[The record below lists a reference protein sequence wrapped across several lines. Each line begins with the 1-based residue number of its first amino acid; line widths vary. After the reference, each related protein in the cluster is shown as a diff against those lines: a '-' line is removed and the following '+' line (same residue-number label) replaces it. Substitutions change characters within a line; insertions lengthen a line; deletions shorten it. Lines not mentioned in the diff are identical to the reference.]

1 MEKLLDPRPV
11 YYKLSQVSVKSG
23 PWLLLIWTLIHT
35 SGWLSKYVSQCV
47 QCFIMLIVFAGE
59 DHSTTLPVGDE
70 MWHIVSYISVPKAR
84 RTLPLLP
91 PEVNTT
97 LILLVYQNIKTVEQY
112 RNDFVTMAFD
122 ILYFQELYM
131 IFREGKEN
139 QWQVSRQ
146 SLPLVLCVYQCS
158 QLYQYHFISMLPS
171 KCTGKDPEDNK
182 MVTSW
187 YRLEFLRV
195 LDLEIFS

>member
-1 MEKLLDPRPV
+1 MFEMLKYYGFRCSYFILPFMQHPV
-11 YYKLSQVSVKSG
+11 IKYSLKIK
-23 PWLLLIWTLIHT
+23 T
-35 SGWLSKYVSQCV
+35 LSKYVSQCV
-47 QCFIMLIVFAGE
+47 QYFIMLIVFAGE

-122 ILYFQELYM
+122 ILYFQE
-131 IFREGKEN
+131 
-139 QWQVSRQ
+139 
-146 SLPLVLCVYQCS
+146 
-158 QLYQYHFISMLPS
+158 
-171 KCTGKDPEDNK
+171 
-182 MVTSW
+182 
-187 YRLEFLRV
+187 
-195 LDLEIFS
+195 